1 MVEHT
6 RPARTDYP
14 NWRWADLWE
23 QENPS
28 PYHLEGYTEDDWDG
42 WTEPRDML
50 VRRTWVAYCLPQF
63 RVWDWSQQD
72 VDTAYELVSHHVCP
86 TCGRADDPGCW
97 ENC

>member
-6 RPARTDYP
+6 RPERTDEP
-14 NWRWADLWE
+14 NWRWEELWR
-23 QENPS
+23 QENPQPEHS
-28 PYHLEGYTEDDWDG
+28 TDTEAWDTWLEGLDE
-42 WTEPRDML
+42 
-50 VRRTWVAYCLPQF
+50 VSRRTWVAYCLPQF

-72 VDTAYELVSHHVCP
+72 VAAAYELVSRHVCP